1 MNDLKAMRTFV
12 EVARRGS
19 FAAASRSMGMSTSS
33 ISRLVMDLE
42 DWLGTTLM
50 RRTARR
56 VALTDAGQQF
66 LDRCAD
72 IVDAAENLK
81 TDARALN
88 EHPHGPLTIAA
99 AAYPARKLFSPL
111 FPAFLEL
118 HPDVQLNIHLQD
130 QPISLIDEGIDVAIR
145 IGHLADSS
153 MIARKCGEVSLRLT
167 ASPGCIKEHGMP
179 KSLDELPSYPCL
191 VDTTAAHG
199 RRWPIGRNINVH
211 GPVIANDGEIIHQ
224 MTLAGLGI
232 SLLPDF
238 FVDGDIT
245 AGTLI
250 NLFPDAV
257 TERIGIYLL
266 FPSHKQMSSATRAF
280 VDFMIVNLA
289 SKELRHEDKP
299 A

>member
-1 MNDLKAMRTFV
+1 MNDLKAMRTFI

-33 ISRLVMDLE
+33 VSRLVMDLE

-56 VALTDAGQQF
+56 VALTDAGELF
-66 LDRCAD
+66 LDRCAG
-72 IVDAAENLK
+72 IISAADSLK

-88 EHPHGPLTIAA
+88 DHPHGPLAVAA

-118 HPDVQLNIHLQD
+118 YPDVQLNIHLQD

-153 MIARKCGEVSLRLT
+153 MIARKCGEVSLHLT
-167 ASPGCIKEHGMP
+167 VSPSCIEKHGMP
-179 KSLDELPSYPCL
+179 KSLGELPSYPCL
-191 VDTTAAHG
+191 VDTTSAHG
-199 RRWPIGRNINVH
+199 RRWPIGRNVNVH
-211 GPVIANDGEIIHQ
+211 GPIIANDGEIIHQ
-224 MTLAGLGI
+224 MTLAGLGV
-232 SLLPDF
+232 SMLPDF
-238 FVDGDIT
+238 IVGDDIA
-245 AGTLI
+245 AGNLVS
-250 NLFPDAV
+250 LFPDALA
-257 TERIGIYLL
+257 EPIGIYLL

-280 VDFMIVNLA
+280 VDFMVVNLA
-289 SKELRHEDKP
+289 DHGLRNENNP